1 MQNKT
6 AYVDTFFK
14 NAITCNNDNND
25 NNDNNLHASALI
37 QEDPDLISIDGSTHI
52 KIAPISSQGWKIE
65 TREQEIMKLIEKPCK
80 FVGQDWK
87 DGVIAQLS
95 SIAVLNLPV
104 IKSIESLMQASTAHK
119 RVHYVAQDLYK
130 TGI

>member
-80 FVGQDWK
+80 FVGQD
-87 DGVIAQLS
+87 
-95 SIAVLNLPV
+95 
-104 IKSIESLMQASTAHK
+104 
-119 RVHYVAQDLYK
+119 
-130 TGI
+130 